1 MDMIKNLLLKSD
13 PNIDALL
20 SGRHSGDFSE
30 WSALREE
37 VRMTIHQ
44 LIDTTIRERVLIAA
58 LEQYANN
65 ENWQKNICILGPNLA
80 VKILKSV
87 EVELLS
93 SEEAISLWLKKEN
106 I

>member
-1 MDMIKNLLLKSD
+1 MDMIKNLLLKSY

-30 WSALREE
+30 WPALREE
-37 VRMTIHQ
+37 VRMIIHQ
-44 LIDTTIRERVLIAA
+44 LIDTNIRERILIAA

-65 ENWQKNICILGPNLA
+65 ENWQKNICILGSNLA
-80 VKILKSV
+80 IKIL
-87 EVELLS
+87 EYAEIELLS